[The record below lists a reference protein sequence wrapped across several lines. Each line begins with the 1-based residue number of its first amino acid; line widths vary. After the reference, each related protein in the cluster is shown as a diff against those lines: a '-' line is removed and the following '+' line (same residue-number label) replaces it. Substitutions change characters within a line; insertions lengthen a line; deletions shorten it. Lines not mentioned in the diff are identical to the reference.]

1 MSVLLERLMHAVS
14 HKLTTNGAPNSN
26 VAKQV
31 SEYTDA
37 RGRLKPIAVF
47 DVGGRSAVVTAEGA
61 IEI

>member
-1 MSVLLERLMHAVS
+1 MHAVS
-14 HKLTTNGAPNSN
+14 HKLMTNVAPTSN

-31 SEYTDA
+31 GKYTDS
-37 RGRLKPIAVF
+37 RGRLKPVAVF

>member
-1 MSVLLERLMHAVS
+1 MHAVS

-31 SEYTDA
+31 SKYTDA